1 MEKHRTGSL
10 LVTAVILASV
20 LLTGCSAR
28 IEKPR
33 LSNGY
38 STLYAPSAV
47 EYSITLTKEIS
58 AICNVL
64 TTRAAVAEEIS
75 RGEYSLSSEIT
86 NTETAL
92 TTLNDIQNTL
102 ITTMPAQDYEDD
114 RQNLIDMLA
123 DTIEHVKEYKSA
135 LEDGDAEKAGG
146 YAETLMG
153 DYSAISGISL
163 PVYQ

>member
-1 MEKHRTGSL
+1 MGRYRTGRL
-10 LVTAVILASV
+10 LVATLLTAVILS
-20 LLTGCSAR
+20 GCSAR

-47 EYSITLTKEIS
+47 EYSITLSKEIS

-64 TTRAAVAEEIS
+64 TTRASVAEEIS
-75 RGEYSLSSEIT
+75 RGEYETSSEIA
-86 NTETAL
+86 NAETAI
-92 TTLNDIQNTL
+92 TTLNDIQNIL

-114 RQNLIDMLA
+114 RQNLIDMLD
-123 DTIEHVKEYKSA
+123 DTIGHVEEYKSA

-146 YAETLMG
+146 YAETLMA

-163 PVYQ
+163 PVYE